1 MCTLIDH
8 NDGDQFYICQSR
20 PDFGMKRASI
30 TRRLWS
36 NRKHSKEPRVTG
48 ARTVETINGKN
59 FVWIDL
65 QNPDRAHI
73 EELAVK
79 YNFNALN
86 VEDCLTKFEI
96 PKLDVYH
103 DHVFL
108 ILHFPP
114 LVSRNSTSMHNQV
127 SIFVGKGFLISIHQG
142 NLKSLV
148 ELVNICKDNID
159 PDIHNQLMSSST
171 ATLLHEII
179 DRLVDDL
186 LHTLRRVMANL
197 DDIEDDV
204 FDADKS
210 VTKKIHVLRR
220 EITVIR
226 RLTSPLKRIVL
237 GAAKSIASYST
248 DDLSLYF
255 DDVIDHIDKAADM
268 LDESKETM
276 EIYKD
281 TDFVLNTEKTSK
293 VLAVLT
299 IIFTLAIPATVIGT
313 FYGMNVNL
321 PGGINDSVGSLAD
334 GSYNTF
340 LFIISASL
348 IPAGIMYTYFRKL
361 GWMST

>member
-1 MCTLIDH
+1 M
-8 NDGDQFYICQSR
+8 
-20 PDFGMKRASI
+20 SI
-30 TRRLWS
+30 TKRLWS
-36 NRKHSKEPRVTG
+36 SRRYAKGSDDGT
-48 ARTVETINGKN
+48 ARNVETINGKN

-65 QNPDRAHI
+65 QNPDREHI
-73 EELAVK
+73 EKLAAE

-96 PKLDVYH
+96 PKLDVYD
-103 DHVFL
+103 DHMFL

-114 LVSRNSTSMHNQV
+114 LISKHSASMHNQL
-127 SIFVGKGFLISIHQG
+127 SIFVGKDFLISIHQG

-148 ELVNICKDNID
+148 DLVNICKDKID
-159 PDIHNQLMSSST
+159 PDTYNQLMSSST

-186 LHTLRRVMANL
+186 LHTLRRIMANL

-237 GAAKSIASYST
+237 GAAKSVAGYST
-248 DDLSLYF
+248 DDLSLHF

-268 LDESKETM
+268 LEESKETM

-299 IIFTLAIPATVIGT
+299 IIFTLAIPATVVGT

-321 PGGINDSVGSLAD
+321 PGGINDPQGSLVD
-334 GSYNTF
+334 GTYNTF
-340 LFIISASL
+340 LFVLLAS
-348 IPAGIMYTYFRKL
+348 IVPAGIMYAYFRKL
-361 GWMST
+361 GWVSR

>member
-1 MCTLIDH
+1 MWSGRRQPKGPVA
-8 NDGDQFYICQSR
+8 GDT
-20 PDFGMKRASI
+20 RA
-30 TRRLWS
+30 
-36 NRKHSKEPRVTG
+36 
-48 ARTVETINGKN
+48 VETINGKN

-65 QNPDRAHI
+65 QNPDREHV
-73 EELAVK
+73 EKLAAE

-96 PKLDVYH
+96 PKLDVYN
-103 DHVFL
+103 DHMFL

-114 LVSRNSTSMHNQV
+114 LVSRNSAAAHNQL
-127 SIFVGKGFLISIHQG
+127 SIFVGNGFLISIHQG

-148 ELVNICKDNID
+148 DLVNICKDGVD
-159 PDIHNQLMSSST
+159 PDMSKQLMSGST
-171 ATLLHEII
+171 AALLHEII

-220 EITVIR
+220 EITAIR

-237 GAAKSIASYST
+237 GAAKNVASYST

-255 DDVIDHIDKAADM
+255 DDVIDHLDKAADM
-268 LDESKETM
+268 LEESKETM

-299 IIFTLAIPATVIGT
+299 IIFALAIPATVMGT
-313 FYGMNVNL
+313 FYGMNVSL
-321 PGGINDSVGSLAD
+321 PGGIDDPGGALID
-334 GSYNTF
+334 GTYNTF
-340 LFIISASL
+340 LLVILASVV
-348 IPAGIMYTYFRKL
+348 PATIMYAYFRKL
-361 GWMST
+361 GWVSS

>member
-1 MCTLIDH
+1 
-8 NDGDQFYICQSR
+8 
-20 PDFGMKRASI
+20 MKRVSI
-30 TRRLWS
+30 GRRLWS
-36 NRKHSKEPRVTG
+36 GKKHSGESGESSVRN
-48 ARTVETINGKN
+48 VETINGKN

-65 QNPDRAHI
+65 QNPDREHV
-73 EELAVK
+73 ERLAAEYK
-79 YNFNALN
+79 FNALN

-96 PKLDVYH
+96 PKLDVYK
-103 DHVFL
+103 DHIFL

-114 LVSRNSTSMHNQV
+114 LVSRSSALMHNQL
-127 SIFVGKGFLISIHQG
+127 SIFVGKDFLITIHQG

-148 ELVNICKDNID
+148 DLVNICKNNID
-159 PDIHNQLMSSST
+159 PDTYKQLMASST
-171 ATLLHEII
+171 VTLLHEII

-204 FDADKS
+204 FDIDKS

-237 GAAKSIASYST
+237 GAAKQVENYSD

-255 DDVIDHIDKAADM
+255 DDVIDHLDKAADM
-268 LDESKETM
+268 LEESKETM

-299 IIFTLAIPATVIGT
+299 IIFTLAIPATVVGT
-313 FYGMNVNL
+313 FYGMNINL
-321 PGGINDSVGSLAD
+321 PGGANSVGELAD
-334 GSYNTF
+334 GAYNTF
-340 LFIISASL
+340 LGIVIASVA
-348 IPAGIMYTYFRKL
+348 IAGVMFTYFRKL
-361 GWMST
+361 GWTS